1 MHVRAAPD
9 EERSVSAS
17 RNSAI
22 DGYASRRIAL
32 LASIIAA
39 HILIIA
45 WLMTHAAPEKAQA
58 AGRETIISISLSP
71 GDRASAQPKK
81 PVQRPKVAVL
91 KPVPPP
97 LIAMPSILPAAVD
110 TADAGDAG
118 VAGGGRVCQ
127 LSTDAATAIQQDSM
141 AMAELAALPPGV
153 RSGADAV
160 MLWNGKWYNQDIPVP
175 EPTGALSTTAGAV
188 STAGS
193 LRLAI
198 EKMVV
203 AAPAACRDEAMVGP
217 VFVPIPEGDR
227 TTLLAIGSGAWRW
240 SDLLALSALCPG
252 GDPSLCPAALKSP

>member
-1 MHVRAAPD
+1 
-9 EERSVSAS
+9 
-17 RNSAI
+17 
-22 DGYASRRIAL
+22 
-32 LASIIAA
+32 
-39 HILIIA
+39 
-45 WLMTHAAPEKAQA
+45 MTHAAPEKAQA

-97 LIAMPSILPAAVD
+97 LIAMPSISPAAAD

-127 LSTDAATAIQQDSM
+127 LSVDAAAAIQQDPM

-160 MLWNGKWYNQDIPVP
+160 MLWNGKWFDQQIPVP
-175 EPTGALSTTAGAV
+175 APTATGAV
-188 STAGS
+188 SINSS

-198 EKMVV
+198 EKMVI
-203 AAPAACRDEAMVGP
+203 AAPTECRDEAMVGP